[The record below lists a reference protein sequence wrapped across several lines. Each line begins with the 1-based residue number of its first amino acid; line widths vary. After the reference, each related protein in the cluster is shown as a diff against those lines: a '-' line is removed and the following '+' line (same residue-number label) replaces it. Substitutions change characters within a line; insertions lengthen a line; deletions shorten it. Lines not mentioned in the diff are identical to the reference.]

1 MRKVF
6 TLLLFTVLATIGM
19 RAQEEVTGN
28 FGTSSSSYSIVS
40 RVMTITINSTDD
52 YKGWV
57 NDGWGT
63 TQVNLVNNNNVSKV
77 VFKTG
82 NDVTIPSDCTS
93 SYYDVWYWIGNVSDK
108 VNTID
113 FRNCAFVDN
122 KVTGLNLN
130 YKNFN
135 VIVPDACESA
145 SSFFTGDN
153 THNYF
158 KVSSTTLYASL
169 NGSVTV
175 VWDNVKNECT
185 TLAIEGTVST
195 ALDLSASGFT
205 NFNFYNTTVK
215 ADITVPNNST
225 VKVSTDEA
233 KEHIKGNKVTI
244 DYTAPAEPF
253 NGTLT
258 SIGGSVS
265 SAITDYNKDNSEQ
278 ISADDVKYL
287 EVTGTL
293 TADDYAYIKNNLI
306 NLVGIKLP
314 DTYAVFPSEFSEL
327 SIKFATSDNAG
338 VWVKNT
344 EEGGL
349 SAAINAIP
357 SDWISSA
364 KKISV
369 SGPMNETDMSA
380 FNIPTLKGIEII
392 NLYDATV
399 RNKSYYSSF
408 DVDDSQTK
416 KALVLAGQVTADE
429 IASITI
435 GNFYKIW
442 AIYSYSYE
450 SRMLNAWLKLSGDF
464 SKIADCAFLAVPS
477 VETLSISLDDGKSLT
492 QNDIKY
498 FNGYNNVVNLLMERA
513 RLDNVTSFSGINN
526 DMKRVLLPNGSDP
539 KNFTYGGSSIKIG
552 QSYRNNNEYI
562 YVVEAGSLNNVPH
575 YTNDNIKNATCIHL
589 LGEIND
595 DDITGFIN
603 EIQNNAISL
612 AQAEYKGTDL
622 TCIDNDN
629 IEYLALPMNCQIPD
643 VLKNNEQCSQLKAV
657 GSMVD
662 ETKDETTKRTLYY
675 HSMEGG
681 LANNVFSI
689 LSDKMSKE
697 VKISNIVMSGKLFH
711 SDISVNQTDV
721 DGHYNADLVYNG
733 GVNGHWQ
740 IIRDYYDL
748 KSADFTNAVF
758 FEDKTKDVYDM
769 VFSAGGILGGIE
781 TLNLPISEEQTVLP
795 ASCLNLFQKMKELCI
810 PHNYTIIK
818 KNALYQSTI
827 SHIYTTSPNN
837 QNINGTEYSKGEV
850 LDLGPTSWTLPPSL
864 ELVEEGAFITNVTNE
879 VTDVY
884 VLNPVTPICHK
895 DAFPAGMYYGWGG
908 FSGNSTHPIQRS
920 NYKNNG
926 FMFTILH
933 FPSGL
938 SDEERG
944 KYTDI
949 TRKYTFYDETGA
961 TDDDGNLYRW
971 PTMQQ
976 FYRAYNQAVAGVTWD
991 AWTPSRDLYDY
1002 SSSSSDYWDPSSI
1015 ANTKKE
1021 AESLAI
1027 DHIVDKSKTYDYRY
1041 AGWHQF
1047 VLVGS
1052 TNFEKEDKEEK
1063 YWNFSK
1069 YKQNDWF
1076 TICVPFNLKKSDLLR
1091 IFGSPSQD
1099 KVLYTAEDLTN
1110 IEGKNYVT
1118 ETLTA
1123 TIENDKTIY
1132 SVNESSKLAKVGDVK
1147 IAAQDEQYPE
1157 VRTLAGVT
1165 RDNQRLHILIQL
1177 SDNLISKSIKYDDG
1191 LVVTE
1196 IRDNKYVPVYE
1207 EYDDADPDPVI
1218 IKANYPY
1225 FIKPFIPETE
1235 IAIANAGNRVLKY
1248 EPNVDETQVP
1258 ATNIRVQ
1265 AYNGTQSEAID
1276 WQDKPLSEGNKS
1288 YLYYFVGNY
1297 IPQSLPVNS
1306 YFLATSSTTG
1316 KSTIFRNTKTTRTWG
1331 QYIAV
1336 IGAVAS
1342 ESSQINEKKNNIENG
1357 GVANTTIEFVPE
1369 NDFTFGSNLSN
1380 ETTAKS
1386 FGFELTEQD
1395 NSVVT
1400 GIMLDNGNGSM
1411 SFIPSDS
1418 KIYNINGQLMSISVR
1433 NLPKG
1438 IYIIN
1443 GKKIV
1448 K

>member
-6 TLLLFTVLATIGM
+6 TLLLFTVLATIGV
-19 RAQEEVTGN
+19 RA
-28 FGTSSSSYSIVS
+28 GTSIGVYSNNS
-40 RVMTITINSTDD
+40 ETITIDNDPALENLTFTSGATID
-52 YKGWV
+52 WV
-57 NDGWGT
+57 NPGGSFIIKGT
-63 TQVNLVNNNNVSKV
+63 AINQTGVSKIAGELNPD
-77 VFKTG
+77 KTG
-82 NDVTIPSDCTS
+82 IS
-93 SYYDVWYWIGNVSDK
+93 
-108 VNTID
+108 
-113 FRNCAFVDN
+113 
-122 KVTGLNLN
+122 LNLTDASFDGEWTEIST
-130 YKNFN
+130 NFSKVLLN
-135 VIVPDACESA
+135 ADAELPPLSVLTA
-145 SSFFTGDN
+145 NMNLIYVYSP
-153 THNYF
+153 
-158 KVSSTTLYASL
+158 VSSTGTDVRIY
-169 NGSVTV
+169 
-175 VWDNVKNECT
+175 VKSGT
-185 TLAIEGTVST
+185 TLSSITEITDDIISEWNKSSIKIQ
-195 ALDLSASGFT
+195 LSGGGAESLKEEL
-205 NFNFYNTTVK
+205 TTK
-215 ADITVPNNST
+215 GISEEN
-225 VKVSTDEA
+225 
-233 KEHIKGNKVTI
+233 IKIPVL
-244 DYTAPAEPF
+244 F

-258 SIGGSVS
+258 AIGGSVS
-265 SAITDYNKDNSEQ
+265 SAIAEYNYGKDESEQ
-278 ISADDVKYL
+278 ISADNVKYL

-293 TADDYAYIKNNLI
+293 TADDYVYIKNKLI
-306 NLVGIKLP
+306 KLVGIKLP

-344 EEGGL
+344 KEGGL
-349 SAAINAIP
+349 SDAINAIP

-369 SGPMNETDMSA
+369 SGPMNATDMSA
-380 FNIPTLKGIEII
+380 FSISTLKGIEII

-399 RNKSYYSSF
+399 RYKSYYSSF
-408 DVDDSQTK
+408 DVDASQTK

-429 IASITI
+429 IAPITI
-435 GNFYKIW
+435 NIGNSYKIW

-450 SRMLNAWLKLSGDF
+450 STMLNAWLKLPDYF

-477 VETLSISLDDGKSLT
+477 VKTLSISQDNGINLIQDHI
-492 QNDIKY
+492 QY
-498 FNGYNNVVNLLMERA
+498 FNGYKNVVNLLMERA

-526 DMKRVLLPNGSDP
+526 DMKRVLLPDGSDP
-539 KNFTYGGSSIKIG
+539 KNFTYDGSSIKIG

-603 EIQNNAISL
+603 KIQNNAISL
-612 AQAEYKGTDL
+612 AQAEYQGTDL

-629 IEYLALPMNCQIPD
+629 IEYLALPMNSQIPD

-711 SDISVNQTDV
+711 SDISVNQTDE
-721 DGHYNADLVYNG
+721 DGHYNADNKAA
-733 GVNGHWQ
+733 NGHWQ
-740 IIRDYYDL
+740 IIREYYDL

-758 FEDKTKDVYDM
+758 FEDKKNDVYDM
-769 VFSAGGILGGIE
+769 VFSAGGILNNIE
-781 TLNLPISEEQTVLP
+781 TLKLPISEEQTVLP

-818 KNALYQSTI
+818 ENALYQSTI

-837 QNINGTEYSKGEV
+837 QNINGIEYSKGQV

-1015 ANTKKE
+1015 ANTKDD
-1021 AESLAI
+1021 AESLAQG
-1027 DHIVDKSKTYDYRY
+1027 HIVDKSKTYDYDKY

-1052 TNFEKEDKEEK
+1052 TNFKKEDKEEK

-1110 IEGKNYVT
+1110 IKGKNYVT

-1123 TIENDKTIY
+1123 TIENDNTIY
-1132 SVNESSKLAKVGDVK
+1132 SVNESSKLAEVGDVK

-1165 RDNQRLHILIQL
+1165 RDNRRLHILIQL

-1196 IRDNKYVPVYE
+1196 IKDNKYVPVYE
-1207 EYDDADPDPVI
+1207 DYVDDDPVI

-1248 EPNVDETQVP
+1248 EPNVDKTQVP

-1297 IPQSLPVNS
+1297 IPQNLPVNS

-1342 ESSQINEKKNNIENG
+1342 ESSQIKEKENNIENG